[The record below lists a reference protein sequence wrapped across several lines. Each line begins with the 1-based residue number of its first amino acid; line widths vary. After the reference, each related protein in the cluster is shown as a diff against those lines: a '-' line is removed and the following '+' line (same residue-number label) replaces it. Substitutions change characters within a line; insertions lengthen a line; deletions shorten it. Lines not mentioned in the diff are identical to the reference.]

1 MTVRT
6 VLTWP
11 DKRLLATA
19 RPVEEVD
26 VPIQALVDDM
36 FETMYAANGVGL
48 AATQIGVPLDVVVMD
63 CGTRAAPAP
72 LALINPRIVE
82 REGLIVWNEGC
93 LSLPGV
99 TAEVER
105 AERVVVEYLD
115 REGEARKIEAS
126 GLLAVCIQHELD
138 HLDGQ
143 LYVDRLGKF
152 ERLSVLGDYDRARAE
167 PRRAAERS
175 TVEPPQETR

>member
-19 RPVEEVD
+19 HPVEAVD
-26 VPIQALVDDM
+26 APIRALVDDM
-36 FETMYAANGVGL
+36 FETMYAEKGVGL
-48 AATQIGVPLDVVVMD
+48 AATQIGVPLEVVVMD
-63 CGTRAAPAP
+63 CGKKDAPMP

-82 REGLIVWNEGC
+82 REGAIVWNEGC

-115 REGEARKIEAS
+115 RDGQAMRMQAS

-143 LYVDRLGKF
+143 LYVDRLGKL
-152 ERLSVLGDYDRARAE
+152 ERLSVLSDYERARSE
-167 PRRAAERS
+167 PRRVAEGGEEAR
-175 TVEPPQETR
+175 